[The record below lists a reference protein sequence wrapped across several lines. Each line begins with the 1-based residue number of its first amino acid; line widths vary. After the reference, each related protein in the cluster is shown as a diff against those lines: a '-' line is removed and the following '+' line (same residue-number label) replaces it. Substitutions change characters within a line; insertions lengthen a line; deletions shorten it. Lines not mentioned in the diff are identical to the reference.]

1 MNGQHIQELRKNLP
15 EFSGLYQEIRE
26 LKEKLSGVE
35 EKLEKLEVSMAE
47 AKEMYDA
54 LKSILRVLSML
65 EKGCIF
71 IVQISAAVGAMYA
84 SWKYVLVK
92 IAEHIR
98 NS

>member
-1 MNGQHIQELRKNLP
+1 MNGQHMQEQRKNPP
-15 EFSGLYQEIRE
+15 ECSGLYQEIRE

-35 EKLEKLEVSMAE
+35 EKLEKLEVSIAE

-54 LKSILRVLSML
+54 LKSILRVFSMI

-71 IVQISAAVGAMYA
+71 IVKISAAVGAMYA
-84 SWKYVLVK
+84 SWKYVLAK